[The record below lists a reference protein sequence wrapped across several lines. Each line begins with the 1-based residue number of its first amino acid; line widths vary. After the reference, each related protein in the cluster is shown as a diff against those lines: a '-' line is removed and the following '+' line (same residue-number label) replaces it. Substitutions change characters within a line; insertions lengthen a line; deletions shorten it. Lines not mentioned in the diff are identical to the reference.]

1 MTIAE
6 MAVDLGPEGKTPEHF
21 AEPWMARA
29 FGLVTVLSRANVVS
43 LAEFQQALIRHLRT
57 HEKTGKIV
65 TDTDYYTCWL
75 EALSELLQQRQLAAL
90 DHVREAEQRILS
102 SALERREH
110 QHAMVDRED
119 GKLRV
124 KPISFG

>member
-1 MTIAE
+1 MTVAE
-6 MAVDLGPEGKTPEHF
+6 MAVGLGPEGKTPEHF

-29 FGLVTVLSRANVVS
+29 FGLVTALSRANIVS
-43 LAEFQQALIRHLRT
+43 LAEFQQALIQHLRV
-57 HEKTGKIV
+57 HEQTGKIV

-75 EALSELLQQRQLAAL
+75 EALSELLQQHQLTAL
-90 DHVREAEQRILS
+90 DQVREVEQQILS

-110 QHAMVDRED
+110 QHAMADRED

-124 KPISFG
+124 RPISVD